1 MSDPANGAKSRLFS
15 RPKALLVDDRS
26 SQIVLPPPPPI
37 AMSFPA
43 PEPEPTLVLP
53 PRGMP
58 VRGGDPE
65 LGEPGVPPDEE
76 PEQGP
81 ARLFIGPPRV
91 STPRG
96 VSVGIDAAPPTN
108 VDEVEPSGDWEER
121 LRWAGLDRSA
131 RTVAEDRDAER
142 SRPRPPGALPEA
154 ARRGVM
160 GQGPAGARPAASTAH
175 GRPDPGHDG
184 NVNPFLAQNPA
195 EAARLRLAASA
206 LRASGPLAGGLGAP
220 GAAATPVEGEA
231 PRAKAPARSLA
242 ELRNAA
248 VATSPPAAVP
258 AALPPAAVAAPPPVP
273 ASAAAPPSPEP
284 RAPQVAAPAP
294 PPLPPSGG
302 AAARLRHRG
311 HTPPASGLPDP
322 TAAAAEV
329 VAAPAAAPAARAPAP
344 KPANPSAGK
353 QAAFV
358 PRNQRPSRSSKSRV
372 APHVWTFA
380 GLGLLAFAIAVV
392 WWRIRPVVEE
402 EDAVPAAPSSEI
414 AAPPPVV
421 EAPASPPEALPPE
434 PLVPEGTVALD
445 PLLPPADP
453 GLPDVAAP
461 VAAPVTPAPSPPAP
475 AATPPASK
483 PEAPLVVTVPPPT
496 VPAPTQPDPAAAVT
510 PPVPSAILTPGK
522 GGAQAAESP
531 GLLRIT
537 TDTRAR
543 VQIGKKSVG
552 NVDASGEFSLPPGEH
567 RVRGTAI
574 RTGKSQVMMV
584 RIDPG
589 RTTAVSFLLK

>member
-15 RPKALLVDDRS
+15 RPKALLVDVRS

-58 VRGGDPE
+58 VRGAQPE
-65 LGEPGVPPDEE
+65 QGEPGIPQDEE

-81 ARLFIGPPRV
+81 ARLFIGPPRL

-96 VSVGIDAAPPTN
+96 VSVGIDAASPTN
-108 VDEVEPSGDWEER
+108 VDEVEPAGDWEER

-142 SRPRPPGALPEA
+142 SRPRPPGALPDA

-160 GQGPAGARPAASTAH
+160 GQSGAGARPAATTAH
-175 GRPDPGHDG
+175 GRAEPGNDG
-184 NVNPFLAQNPA
+184 NFNPFLAQNPA

-206 LRASGPLAGGLGAP
+206 LRAGGPVVGERGALGVAS
-220 GAAATPVEGEA
+220 TPVEGEA
-231 PRAKAPARSLA
+231 ASARAPARSLA

-248 VATSPPAAVP
+248 VATSPPAPVAPALTPAVVPFTSPVP
-258 AALPPAAVAAPPPVP
+258 AAGEAPPP
-273 ASAAAPPSPEP
+273 PEP

-311 HTPPASGLPDP
+311 HTPPGSGVVDP
-322 TAAAAEV
+322 PAAAAEA
-329 VAAPAAAPAARAPAP
+329 VAAPTAPPAARAPAP

-358 PRNQRPSRSSKSRV
+358 PRSQRPTRPSQARLP
-372 APHVWTFA
+372 AHVWTFA
-380 GLGLLAFAIAVV
+380 GLGLLAFAIAFL

-402 EDAVPAAPSSEI
+402 EEAVPTGAISASPPVADVSVPPP
-414 AAPPPVV
+414 AAPPP
-421 EAPASPPEALPPE
+421 EPALP
-434 PLVPEGTVALD
+434 EGPVAVD
-445 PLLPPADP
+445 PLLPPADAV
-453 GLPDVAAP
+453 LPDGSAP
-461 VAAPVTPAPSPPAP
+461 VAPPATTEPSPPAP
-475 AATPPASK
+475 AVTPPAPK
-483 PEAPLVVTVPPPT
+483 PQAPLAVTVPPLPAPAPPQ
-496 VPAPTQPDPAAAVT
+496 PAPTETVT

-522 GGAQAAESP
+522 GAAEAAESP

-567 RVRGTAI
+567 RVRVTAV
-574 RTGKSQVMMV
+574 RSGKSQLMMV